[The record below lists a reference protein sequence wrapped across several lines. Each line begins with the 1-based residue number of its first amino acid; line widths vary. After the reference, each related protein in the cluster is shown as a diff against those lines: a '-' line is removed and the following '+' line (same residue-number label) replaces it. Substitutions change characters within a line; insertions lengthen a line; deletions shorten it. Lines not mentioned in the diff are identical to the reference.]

1 MIYLSPGDSS
11 ISIMQ
16 QQPNFPHMFC
26 VNTRLG
32 ERDGYFL
39 MRWSQGHTEN
49 DAPVHILKGTPH
61 HGRFY
66 NIEIVPEAEQ
76 NNTLHTISTRKGS
89 GNVVRPI
96 RWAFTHQRL
105 RQDNV
110 IIPVL
115 RIMPMAALPSMKI
128 TSFIPIVVNIPGT
141 LVPQPTVPQ
150 PTVQAKKY
158 TMDSIPQHIIRALLR
173 DAVMQEEVCPITS
186 VELDIANGAVTSCF
200 HLFEKNAIMKWL
212 LMPASRDKCP
222 VCNSPCNSYTLD

>member
-1 MIYLSPGDSS
+1 
-11 ISIMQ
+11 MQ
-16 QQPNFPHMFC
+16 PEFPHMFC
-26 VNTRLG
+26 VKTRVG
-32 ERDGYFL
+32 GRDGYFL
-39 MRWSQGHTEN
+39 MQWSLGHIEN
-49 DAPVHILKGTPH
+49 DATVHILKGTPH
-61 HGRFY
+61 RDRFY
-66 NIEIVPEAEQ
+66 NIETIPEAEQ
-76 NNTLHTISTRKGS
+76 NHTLHTISTRKGS

-105 RQDNV
+105 RYHAV
-110 IIPVL
+110 IFPVL

-128 TSFIPIVVNIPGT
+128 TSFIPIVVNIPA
-141 LVPQPTVPQ
+141 PIQPAAPQ

-222 VCNSPCNSYTLD
+222 VCNCPCNSYTLE